1 MRKLLNTLYITTPDA
16 HLGKDG
22 ENVVIRVED
31 EIRFR
36 VPVHNLESIVT
47 MGYTGAS
54 PALMNLCAER
64 GVSLAFHT
72 PQGRLLARVSPA
84 IKGNV
89 LLRKR
94 QYALHDSES
103 DSLLIS
109 RNMIIGKL
117 ANSRSV
123 LNRFTRDYKANP
135 NVESVEEAADKL
147 KALISKAFRA
157 ASLNEL
163 RGIEGEGARHYFGVF
178 HYLILQQKDQ
188 FEFRGRNRRPPKD
201 RVNALLS
208 FLYSLLTHDCSSA
221 LETVGLDSQVGFLH
235 RLRPGRPSLALDLME
250 ELRPYMADRTALSLI
265 NNRLVSPRDFIMKE
279 TGAFLLKDEPRKVVI
294 DAWQKRKQQQI
305 THPYLQE
312 KIEIGLLPYCQA
324 LLMARCIRGDL
335 DLYPPYRM
343 S

>member
-22 ENVVIRVED
+22 ENVVIRVDD

-54 PALMNLCAER
+54 PALMSLCAER

-72 PQGRLLARVSPA
+72 PQGRLLARVSSA
-84 IKGNV
+84 VKGNV

-94 QYALHDSES
+94 QYTLHDSEE

-109 RNMIIGKL
+109 RNIVVGKL
-117 ANSRSV
+117 ANSRTV
-123 LNRFTRDYKANP
+123 LNRFTRDHKTDP
-135 NVESVEEAADKL
+135 DVLTVVEAADRL
-147 KALISKAFRA
+147 KSLISKAFSA
-157 ASLNEL
+157 ATLDEL
-163 RGIEGEGARHYFGVF
+163 RGVEGDGARQYFGVF
-178 HYLILQQKDQ
+178 HHLIRQQKED
-188 FEFRGRNRRPPKD
+188 FVFNGRSRRPPKD

-265 NNRLVSPRDFIMKE
+265 NNKLVSPKDFIEKE

-312 KIEIGLLPYCQA
+312 KVEIGLLPYCQA